1 MWRGPQPVR
10 RRFRGQVLDRE
21 VRVSETAGETHVCET
36 CGATTTGI
44 GHLCR
49 AFSPVKP
56 YVCEYCGVETDDPRH
71 MCYPQVEHL
80 KYQCVHCGRLAARSG
95 ALCHPKT
102 IAGPR

>member
-1 MWRGPQPVR
+1 
-10 RRFRGQVLDRE
+10 
-21 VRVSETAGETHVCET
+21 
-36 CGATTTGI
+36 
-44 GHLCR
+44 
-49 AFSPVKP
+49 VKP